1 MPNFD
6 LSSLIETY
14 ERDGYIS
21 GVQIV
26 DKETAARHRAA
37 LEAAEARIGPVHYK
51 PKIHTVLRSPLELA
65 TLPHV
70 LDIVERM
77 IGPDILLHNVTYII
91 KEPGSTSHVSWHQD
105 LTFWGL
111 SHDDQVSMWL
121 ALSPATATTGCMR
134 MIPGSHLNGRI
145 DHEVTEDEDNVLFLG
160 QTVSGIDEAEAVMC
174 PLEPGE
180 ASFHHGWTLHASMPN
195 AGDDRRIGVNVQ
207 YLGAHVRQLKDDQDT
222 AMLVRGTDRFGHFGT
237 DYPAETDLDP
247 AAIARQVE
255 LENRYKSI
263 AGSTGT

>member
-1 MPNFD
+1 
-6 LSSLIETY
+6 
-14 ERDGYIS
+14 
-21 GVQIV
+21 
-26 DKETAARHRAA
+26 
-37 LEAAEARIGPVHYK
+37 
-51 PKIHTVLRSPLELA
+51 
-65 TLPHV
+65 
-70 LDIVERM
+70 
-77 IGPDILLHNVTYII
+77 
-91 KEPGSTSHVSWHQD
+91 
-105 LTFWGL
+105 
-111 SHDDQVSMWL
+111 MWL

-145 DHEVTEDEDNVLFLG
+145 DHEVTDYEDNVLFLG
-160 QTVSGIDEAEAVMC
+160 QTVSGIDEADAVMC

-207 YLGAHVRQLKDDQDT
+207 YLGAHVRRLKDEHDT
-222 AMLVRGTDRFGHFGT
+222 AMLVRGTDRFGYFGA

-263 AGSTGT
+263 AGSTGA